1 MFANT
6 QRGGLDHAFA
16 DVCLKTDETEAR
28 PVPYPNLSHGG
39 MGVPAVYNVLISG
52 AAAHNLS
59 TTILLSDGDVEE
71 NALGIVSRTS
81 LGPSRHVTGATS
93 VLIGGMPAT
102 RLASLSLQNA
112 GNAVGARIS
121 PSQTKVL
128 LLAR

>member
-16 DVCLKTDETEAR
+16 DVCLNPDAIEAQ
-28 PVPYPNLSHGG
+28 PVPYPNVSRGA
-39 MGVPAVYNVLISG
+39 MGVPAVYNVLLSG
-52 AAAHNLS
+52 APAHNLS
-59 TTILLSDGDVEE
+59 TAILLSDGDVEQ
-71 NALGIVSRTS
+71 NALGVVSRTN

-102 RLASLSLQNA
+102 RLGSLSLQNT
-112 GNAVGARIS
+112 GNTVGARIS